1 MCMSVLP
8 ACLYTTCVPR
18 TWGGWKVAA
27 EPLELELQWL
37 MDSVGIETRSSE
49 TATRSLTIQPSLQP
63 HGSTLKIFNKGSI
76 YTWRGSS
83 PPWL

>member
-1 MCMSVLP
+1 M
-8 ACLYTTCVPR
+8 
-18 TWGGWKVAA
+18 AA

-49 TATRSLTIQPSLQP
+49 TASRSLTIQPSLQP

-76 YTWRGSS
+76 YT
-83 PPWL
+83 